1 MKKFSLLMTFVLLVG
16 MLAAC
21 APAAE
26 APAVEEP
33 VVEEPV
39 VEEPAAEEPAA
50 EEPAAEEPVVE
61 EPAAEEPL
69 RVAMIFNTTIKDGG
83 YAQAGYEALMALK
96 EKYNLEV
103 SIQESVGDA
112 TVKDVLRSYAA
123 DEYDLVY
130 AHELYFTDAVN
141 EVAPEFPDVKFGV
154 TGYMAGSPNVVALDA
169 TNWQGVYLA
178 GVVAGMMTKTNKI
191 AMVTVSQSPIAL
203 TMVNAMYMGAL
214 TQNPDIEI
222 LHLFTG
228 SFDDV
233 VKAKEMATAAIK
245 DGADIVYA
253 NAGMGTVGAIEAA
266 KENNTFAI
274 GSSVDR
280 NSLAPELVLTSNIL
294 DSGRYITIAVEGMIN
309 GDLEWGKVY
318 VMGVKEGVEFLAPFN
333 NAVPQEVKDAV
344 EKATQDMIDGKVETP
359 PSDKYMWE

>member
-1 MKKFSLLMTFVLLVG
+1 MKKLRILILFVFLLGVLAG
-16 MLAAC
+16 C

-26 APAVEEP
+26 EP
-33 VVEEPV
+33 VS
-39 VEEPAAEEPAA
+39 EEPAAEEQ
-50 EEPAAEEPVVE
+50 
-61 EPAAEEPL
+61 L

-96 EKYNLEV
+96 DKYNLEV
-103 SIQESVGDA
+103 SYQESVTDA

-130 AHELYFTDAVN
+130 AHELYFTEAVN

-154 TGYMAGSPNVVALDA
+154 TGYLADHPNVVALDA
-169 TNWQGVYLA
+169 TNWEGVYLA
-178 GVVAGMMTKTNKI
+178 GIVAGMMTETNKI

-203 TMVNAMYMGAL
+203 TMVNAMYMGAV
-214 TQNPDIEI
+214 QYNPDIEI

-253 NAGMGTVGAIEAA
+253 NCGLGTTGAIEAA
-266 KENNTFAI
+266 KENNTYAI

-280 NSLAPELVLTSNIL
+280 SSLAPDLVLTSNIL
-294 DSGRYITIAVEGMIN
+294 DSGRYITIAVEGLIN

-318 VMGVKEGVEFLAPFN
+318 VLGVKDGVEYLAPFN
-333 NAVPQEVKDAV
+333 NAVPQDVKDEV
-344 EKATQDMIDGKVETP
+344 DKAIQDLVNGNVETP
-359 PSDKYMWE
+359 ESEKYMWD

>member
-1 MKKFSLLMTFVLLVG
+1 MKKISILVLLVLLLG
-16 MLAAC
+16 VLAGC
-21 APAAE
+21 A
-26 APAVEEP
+26 
-33 VVEEPV
+33 
-39 VEEPAAEEPAA
+39 
-50 EEPAAEEPVVE
+50 PAAEEPVSD
-61 EPAAEEPL
+61 EPAAEESL

-83 YAQAGYEALMALK
+83 YAQAGYEALMDLK
-96 EKYNLEV
+96 DKYNLEV
-103 SIQESVGDA
+103 SYQESVTDA

-130 AHELYFTDAVN
+130 AHELYFTEAVN
-141 EVAPEFPDVKFGV
+141 EVAPEFPEVKFGV
-154 TGYMAGSPNVVALDA
+154 TGYLADYPNVVALDA
-169 TNWQGVYLA
+169 TNWEGVYLA
-178 GVVAGMMTKTNKI
+178 GVVAGMMTETNKI

-203 TMVNAMYMGAL
+203 TMVNAMYMGAIKY
-214 TQNPDIEI
+214 NPDVEI

-253 NAGMGTVGAIEAA
+253 NCGLGTTGAIEAA

-280 NSLAPELVLTSNIL
+280 NSLAPDLVLTSNVL
-294 DSGRYITIAVEGMIN
+294 DSGRYITVAVEGLIN

-318 VMGVKEGVEFLAPFN
+318 VLGVEEGVEYLAPYN
-333 NAVPQEVKDAV
+333 NAVPQAVKDEV
-344 EKATQDMIDGKVETP
+344 EKATQDLIDANVETP
-359 PSDKYMWE
+359 ESEKYLWD

>member
-1 MKKFSLLMTFVLLVG
+1 MKKLRILILFVFLLGVLAG
-16 MLAAC
+16 C

-26 APAVEEP
+26 EP
-33 VVEEPV
+33 VS
-39 VEEPAAEEPAA
+39 EEPAAEEQ
-50 EEPAAEEPVVE
+50 
-61 EPAAEEPL
+61 L

-96 EKYNLEV
+96 DKYNLEV
-103 SIQESVGDA
+103 SYQESVTDA

-130 AHELYFTDAVN
+130 AHELYFTEAVN

-154 TGYMAGSPNVVALDA
+154 TGYLADHPNVVALDA
-169 TNWQGVYLA
+169 TNWEGIYLA

-191 AMVTVSQSPIAL
+191 AIVTVSQSPIAL
-203 TMVNAMYMGAL
+203 TMVNAMYMGAV
-214 TQNPDIEI
+214 QYNPDIEI

-253 NAGMGTVGAIEAA
+253 NCGLGTTGAIEAA
-266 KENNTFAI
+266 KENNTYAI

-280 NSLAPELVLTSNIL
+280 SSLAPDLVLTSNIL
-294 DSGRYITIAVEGMIN
+294 DSGRYITIAVEGLIN

-318 VMGVKEGVEFLAPFN
+318 VLGVKDGVEYLAPFN
-333 NAVPQEVKDAV
+333 NAVPQDVKDEV
-344 EKATQDMIDGKVETP
+344 DKAIQDLVNGNVETP
-359 PSDKYMWE
+359 ESEKYMWD

>member
-1 MKKFSLLMTFVLLVG
+1 MKKISVVVLFVFLLGVLVG
-16 MLAAC
+16 C
-21 APAAE
+21 APA
-26 APAVEEP
+26 VDK
-33 VVEEPV
+33 
-39 VEEPAAEEPAA
+39 PAAEEPST
-50 EEPAAEEPVVE
+50 EK
-61 EPAAEEPL
+61 PL

-96 EKYNLEV
+96 DKYGLEV
-103 SIQESVGDA
+103 SYQESVTDA

-123 DEYDLVY
+123 DNYDLVY

-154 TGYMAGSPNVVALDA
+154 TGYMAEYPNVVALDA
-169 TNWQGVYLA
+169 TNWEGVYLA
-178 GVVAGMMTKTNKI
+178 GVVAGMMTESNKI

-203 TMVNAMYMGAL
+203 KMVNAMYMGATL
-214 TQNPDIEI
+214 YNPDIQI

-253 NAGMGTVGAIEAA
+253 NCGLGTTGAIEAA

-280 NSLAPELVLTSNIL
+280 NSLAPELVLTSNVL
-294 DSGRYITIAVEGMIN
+294 DSGRYITIAVEGLIN
-309 GDLEWGKVY
+309 EDLEWGKVY
-318 VMGVKEGVEFLAPFN
+318 VLGVKDGVEFLAPFN
-333 NAVPQEVKDAV
+333 NAVPQEVKDEV
-344 EKATQDMIDGKVETP
+344 QKVTQSMIDGKVETP
-359 PSDKYMWE
+359 ISDKYMWD

>member
-1 MKKFSLLMTFVLLVG
+1 MKKFSLVMIFVLLIG

-21 APAAE
+21 TPAAE
-26 APAVEEP
+26 KPADQPVAETPAPEQ
-33 VVEEPV
+33 
-39 VEEPAAEEPAA
+39 PAADAPTA
-50 EEPAAEEPVVE
+50 EK
-61 EPAAEEPL
+61 PL
-69 RVAMIFNTTIKDGG
+69 RVAMVFNTTIKDGG
-83 YAQAGYEALMALK
+83 YAQFGYEALMALK

-103 SIQESVGDA
+103 SYQESVGDA
-112 TVKDVLRSYAA
+112 TIKDVLRSYAA
-123 DEYDLVY
+123 DGYDLVY
-130 AHELYFTDAVN
+130 AHELYFTEAVN

-154 TGYMAGSPNVVALDA
+154 TGYMASSPNVIALDA

-178 GVVAGMMTKTNKI
+178 GVVAGMMTKSNKI

-214 TQNPDIEI
+214 THNPNVQI

-253 NAGMGTVGAIEAA
+253 NAGLGTVGAIEAA
-266 KENNTFAI
+266 KEHNTYAI
-274 GSSVDR
+274 GSSSDR
-280 NSLAPELVLTSNIL
+280 SALAPDLVLTSNIL
-294 DSGRYITIAVEGMIN
+294 DSGRYITIAVEGLIN

-318 VMGVKEGVEFLAPFN
+318 VLGVKEGVEYLAPFN
-333 NAVPQEVKDAV
+333 NAVPQDVKDAV
-344 EKATQDMIDGKVETP
+344 QQATQDMIDGKVPTP

>member
-1 MKKFSLLMTFVLLVG
+1 
-16 MLAAC
+16 
-21 APAAE
+21 
-26 APAVEEP
+26 
-33 VVEEPV
+33 
-39 VEEPAAEEPAA
+39 
-50 EEPAAEEPVVE
+50 
-61 EPAAEEPL
+61 
-69 RVAMIFNTTIKDGG
+69 MIFNTTIKDGG

-112 TVKDVLRSYAA
+112 TVKDVLRSYAS
-123 DEYDLVY
+123 EGYDLVY
-130 AHELYFTDAVN
+130 GHELYFTDAVN
-141 EVAPEFPDVKFGV
+141 EVALEFPDVKFGV

-169 TNWQGVYLA
+169 TNWQGTYLA
-178 GVVAGMMTKTNKI
+178 GVVAGMMTETNKI
-191 AMVTVSQSPIAL
+191 AMITVSQSPIAL
-203 TMVNAMYMGAL
+203 TIVNAMYMGAT

-245 DGADIVYA
+245 DGADIVYG

-318 VMGVKEGVEFLAPFN
+318 VLGVKEGVEFLAPFN
-333 NAVPQEVKDAV
+333 NAVTQEVKDAV
-344 EKATQDMIDGKVETP
+344 EQATQDIIDGKVETP